1 MNFDVCCLHHLPT
14 LPVLGLIRC
23 GSGGAAIILI
33 MTRWHEDDLASR
45 LLAEADPTRGL
56 DCGYDRDKSELPNDI
71 KEGRRTQCPPLLRPR
86 RRARGRAARPRTPAR
101 RAPTPRHHQ
110 KSKTQNPKWDPS
122 QTLSPPC
129 EEVVMDCPRCGKN
142 LELVGRIHLCRPV
155 TKPATVTKPAV
166 TKVVVT
172 KPIRGQ

>member
-71 KEGRRTQCPPLLRPR
+71 KEGWRTQFRLCCGRGVGRGGERLDRGR
-86 RRARGRAARPRTPAR
+86 RRAERRP
-101 RAPTPRHHQ
+101 
-110 KSKTQNPKWDPS
+110 
-122 QTLSPPC
+122 
-129 EEVVMDCPRCGKN
+129 
-142 LELVGRIHLCRPV
+142 PV
-155 TKPATVTKPAV
+155 TIKNRKPK
-166 TKVVVT
+166 
-172 KPIRGQ
+172 IRNGTRLKLFLPRA

>member
-56 DCGYDRDKSELPNDI
+56 DCGY
-71 KEGRRTQCPPLLRPR
+71 TPLLTPHHP
-86 RRARGRAARPRTPAR
+86 GRLG
-101 RAPTPRHHQ
+101 
-110 KSKTQNPKWDPS
+110 
-122 QTLSPPC
+122 LS
-129 EEVVMDCPRCGKN
+129 
-142 LELVGRIHLCRPV
+142 I
-155 TKPATVTKPAV
+155 
-166 TKVVVT
+166 
-172 KPIRGQ
+172 